1 MKGVDLVAHEDP
13 SVMQNATLSPIPLLQ
28 RSPGPP
34 LGGGIHPP
42 EQHRGGSP
50 QRRAGSG
57 VDPPK
62 IRLDLYKAIQTFL
75 SLLPEPKPGSRGMK
89 GVNLVAHEDPSV
101 MQNVTLNPF
110 SLLQRSLELVGPIYG
125 PLLILASPGFVIP
138 IVAELIPLAGGIL
151 NLAYGLIGAPILAGA
166 AFWLVDQHLKQR
178 TPPLGNSLDR
188 AVSRAVPL
196 VFGSILLV
204 LIVSLG
210 MLLFVLPGIY
220 WGVRL
225 AFTLYAIVLEDK
237 GATEGLG
244 YSWNLVRGRWWGVF
258 WAFLAV
264 GLIFGI
270 AILIS
275 FSVGGILGATL
286 GAVVVRNAVATAV
299 APIFDIYT
307 VLLFR
312 SLQQLQAQ
320 AA

>member
-1 MKGVDLVAHEDP
+1 
-13 SVMQNATLSPIPLLQ
+13 
-28 RSPGPP
+28 
-34 LGGGIHPP
+34 
-42 EQHRGGSP
+42 
-50 QRRAGSG
+50 
-57 VDPPK
+57 
-62 IRLDLYKAIQTFL
+62 
-75 SLLPEPKPGSRGMK
+75 MK

-225 AFTLYAIVLEDK
+225 AFTLYAIALEDK

-270 AILIS
+270 AIPIS
-275 FSVGGILGATL
+275 FSVGGILGDTL
-286 GAVVVRNAVATAV
+286 GAAVVGNAAATAV
-299 APIFDIYT
+299 APILSIYT

>member
-28 RSPGPP
+28 RSF
-34 LGGGIHPP
+34 
-42 EQHRGGSP
+42 EM
-50 QRRAGSG
+50 A
-57 VDPPK
+57 
-62 IRLDLYKAIQTFL
+62 
-75 SLLPEPKPGSRGMK
+75 
-89 GVNLVAHEDPSV
+89 
-101 MQNVTLNPF
+101 
-110 SLLQRSLELVGPIYG
+110 GPIYG
-125 PLLILASPGFVIP
+125 PLLILASPGFI
-138 IVAELIPLAGGIL
+138 ISIIAELIPLFGGIL

-178 TPPLGNSLDR
+178 TPSLGNSLDR

-225 AFTLYAIVLEDK
+225 AFTLYAIALEDK

-270 AILIS
+270 AILMIS
-275 FSVGGILGATL
+275 FFVGGILGDTL
-286 GAVVVRNAVATAV
+286 GAAVVGNAAATVV
-299 APIFDIYT
+299 APILDIYT

>member
-1 MKGVDLVAHEDP
+1 
-13 SVMQNATLSPIPLLQ
+13 
-28 RSPGPP
+28 
-34 LGGGIHPP
+34 
-42 EQHRGGSP
+42 
-50 QRRAGSG
+50 
-57 VDPPK
+57 
-62 IRLDLYKAIQTFL
+62 
-75 SLLPEPKPGSRGMK
+75 
-89 GVNLVAHEDPSV
+89 
-101 MQNVTLNPF
+101 
-110 SLLQRSLELVGPIYG
+110 ELVGPIYG
-125 PLLILASPGFVIP
+125 PLLILASPGFIIP

-151 NLAYGLIGAPILAGA
+151 NLAYGLIGLPILAGA

-210 MLLFVLPGIY
+210 MLLLVLPGIY
-220 WGVRL
+220 WGIRL
-225 AFTLYAIVLEDK
+225 AFTLCAIVLEDK

-264 GLIFGI
+264 ALIFGI
-270 AILIS
+270 AILMIS
-275 FSVGGILGATL
+275 FFVGGILGATL
-286 GAVVVRNAVATAV
+286 GAAVVGNAAATAV
-299 APIFDIYT
+299 APILDIYT

>member
-1 MKGVDLVAHEDP
+1 MKGVD
-13 SVMQNATLSPIPLLQ
+13 
-28 RSPGPP
+28 
-34 LGGGIHPP
+34 
-42 EQHRGGSP
+42 
-50 QRRAGSG
+50 
-57 VDPPK
+57 
-62 IRLDLYKAIQTFL
+62 
-75 SLLPEPKPGSRGMK
+75 
-89 GVNLVAHEDPSV
+89 LVAHEDPSV

-125 PLLILASPGFVIP
+125 PLLILASPGFI
-138 IVAELIPLAGGIL
+138 ISIIAELIPLFGGIL

-178 TPPLGNSLDR
+178 TPSLGNSLDR

-225 AFTLYAIVLEDK
+225 AFTLYAIALEDK

-270 AILIS
+270 AILMIS
-275 FSVGGILGATL
+275 FFVGGILGDTL
-286 GAVVVRNAVATAV
+286 GAAVVGNAAATAV
-299 APIFDIYT
+299 APILDVYT

>member
-1 MKGVDLVAHEDP
+1 MKGVDWAAHEDP
-13 SVMQNATLSPIPLLQ
+13 SAMQSATLSPILLLR
-28 RSPGPP
+28 RS
-34 LGGGIHPP
+34 
-42 EQHRGGSP
+42 
-50 QRRAGSG
+50 
-57 VDPPK
+57 
-62 IRLDLYKAIQTFL
+62 F
-75 SLLPEPKPGSRGMK
+75 
-89 GVNLVAHEDPSV
+89 
-101 MQNVTLNPF
+101 
-110 SLLQRSLELVGPIYG
+110 ELVGPIYW
-125 PLLILASPGFVIP
+125 PLLILTSSSHIAFFVVGLTSPSLGM
-138 IVAELIPLAGGIL
+138 IL
-151 NLAYGLIGAPILAGA
+151 SLLLLAYGLIGLPILAGA

-225 AFTLYAIVLEDK
+225 AFTLCAIALEDK

-264 GLIFGI
+264 ALIFGI

-275 FSVGGILGATL
+275 FFVGGILGDTL
-286 GAVVVRNAVATAV
+286 GAAVVGNAAATAV
-299 APIFDIYT
+299 APILNIYT